1 MDDTYWTE
9 EVLKTCYENAAE
21 GSHGYMDGLSMHYYV
36 HPEGWEE
43 KGSATE
49 FDEKT
54 WYKTLYKAL
63 YIEDLIRMHAAIM
76 DQYDPEKKIG
86 LICDEWGTWFT
97 CEPGTNPGFLY
108 QQNTMRDALVAGL
121 SLNVF
126 NKHCD
131 RVKMANIA
139 QLVNVLQ
146 AVILTDGP
154 RMLLTPTY
162 HVFHMYRYHQDAE
175 LVESYLDGTKEIGMD
190 EDYMVPN
197 LQESVSVDKDGVVTI
212 TLNNLSVTDSEE
224 VQIAFAELRPGEV
237 TAAIVTNRMDAYNT
251 FENPGNVMEAEFKD
265 FQITDRG
272 VTLTMPACSVVQLRV
287 KRADAEA

>member
-1 MDDTYWTE
+1 
-9 EVLKTCYENAAE
+9 
-21 GSHGYMDGLSMHYYV
+21 
-36 HPEGWEE
+36 
-43 KGSATE
+43 
-49 FDEKT
+49 
-54 WYKTLYKAL
+54 
-63 YIEDLIRMHAAIM
+63 
-76 DQYDPEKKIG
+76 
-86 LICDEWGTWFT
+86 
-97 CEPGTNPGFLY
+97 
-108 QQNTMRDALVAGL
+108 MRDALVAGL

-251 FENPGNVMEAEFKD
+251 FESRQCHGS
-265 FQITDRG
+265 G
-272 VTLTMPACSVVQLRV
+272 V
-287 KRADAEA
+287 

>member
-1 MDDTYWTE
+1 
-9 EVLKTCYENAAE
+9 
-21 GSHGYMDGLSMHYYV
+21 
-36 HPEGWEE
+36 
-43 KGSATE
+43 
-49 FDEKT
+49 
-54 WYKTLYKAL
+54 
-63 YIEDLIRMHAAIM
+63 M

-108 QQNTMRDALVAGL
+108 QQSTMHDALVAGL

-162 HVFHMYRYHQDAE
+162 HVFHMYKYHQDAE
-175 LVESYLDGTKEIGMD
+175 LVESYLKGKL
-190 EDYMVPN
+190 N
-197 LQESVSVDKDGVVTI
+197 NSLFLQEI
-212 TLNNLSVTDSEE
+212 L
-224 VQIAFAELRPGEV
+224 
-237 TAAIVTNRMDAYNT
+237 
-251 FENPGNVMEAEFKD
+251 
-265 FQITDRG
+265 FQYFG
-272 VTLTMPACSVVQLRV
+272 HLFL
-287 KRADAEA
+287 KGLFHYYLE